1 MTKDHEPR
9 DPDEN
14 NEPYAQVVDPNY
26 IERGLESRMEQAVL
40 AWVDKIAADRKIH
53 RRQAAVL
60 VLQVLRT
67 KGAP

>member
-1 MTKDHEPR
+1 MTWAHDFV
-9 DPDEN
+9 DEN
-14 NEPYAQVVDPNY
+14 NEPYAQVVDLNY

-40 AWVDKIAADRKIH
+40 AWVDKIAADRKLP
-53 RRQAAVL
+53 RRQAALL